1 MKKFIVLLLAIS
13 GLGFAQAISIFG
25 QIDVVDERVT
35 YGSDSAIQI
44 RILGGQV
51 HRDTSTTDTAQQ
63 WKRQDNTSDSC
74 SNPIYLG
81 RTAKPVWKF
90 AIHEMVRARD
100 PDSSA
105 MVYRTEVRRKRGQYR
120 NDETW
125 GPWVR
130 VGNGSGYI
138 DVTVQD
144 TVAMPNLRYAASTWG
159 ARYGM
164 FFVGDGTQI
173 RVCPDVLV
181 TTANGATDTLLLRNT
196 RLISR

>member
-1 MKKFIVLLLAIS
+1 MKKIIVLLLALS

-25 QIDVVDERVT
+25 QVDVVDERIT

-51 HRDTSTTDTAQQ
+51 HRDTSTTDTSQQ

-81 RTAKPVWKF
+81 RTAKPVWKYT
-90 AIHEMVRARD
+90 IHEMTYARD

-105 MVYRTEVRRKRGQYR
+105 MVYRTEVRRKRGQYPR
-120 NDETW
+120 DEAW

-130 VGNGSGYI
+130 VGNGEDYI
-138 DVTVQD
+138 DVTIQD
-144 TVAMPNLRYAASTWG
+144 TVPMPALRYAASTWG
-159 ARYGM
+159 ARYAS
-164 FFVGDGTQI
+164 FFIGDGTQI

-181 TTANGATDTLLLRNT
+181 TTASGATDTLLLRNS
-196 RLISR
+196 RLIAR